1 MKVRSA
7 DGFVFQLH
15 SVVLGVTT
23 GAFPGLD
30 AEGEMV
36 QLTEPANV
44 LEILFAFL
52 YPKRHP
58 DLYGESFERLIAV
71 AEAAGKYEVPSAADV
86 CNERLLYVFLDS
98 SSFFLLEHIFAYYRN
113 FLPRHAPEIFVH
125 AIEHDYPRLVS
136 ATLPHFPRT
145 SFIPILHGLPSSY
158 TVPWVCWKK

>member
-7 DGFVFQLH
+7 DGFIFQLH
-15 SVVLGVTT
+15 SIVLGVTT
-23 GAFPGLD
+23 GAFPGLN
-30 AEGEMV
+30 AEGEIV

-52 YPKRHP
+52 YPKTHP

-71 AEAAGKYEVPSAADV
+71 AQAAGKYEVPSVADV

-98 SSFFLLEHIFAYYRN
+98 SSPFFLVNHIFPYYRN
-113 FLPRHAPEIFVH
+113 FLPPHAPEILVH
-125 AIEHDYPRLVS
+125 AIEHDYPRLIS

-145 SFIPILHGLPSSY
+145 SFIPILDGLPSSY
-158 TVPWVCWKK
+158 PWVC